1 LEVPESSDS
10 ASSRRR
16 EARHSNNPRVNRFT
30 GHRRENENRIERG
43 DAMTKNIAELMVE
56 VLAGAAVER
65 VYGLSGDSLNGFTD
79 AIRRQEQI
87 RWIHV
92 RHEETAAFAAGA
104 EAHLTG
110 KLSVCAGSCGP
121 GNLHLINGL
130 YDCHRSRVP
139 VLAIAAQIP
148 SAEIGSRYFQETHP
162 EHLFAQCSHYCE
174 LVSHPE
180 QMPRVLELAMQT
192 AVSRRGVAVVSI
204 PGDIALQ
211 TATAASPRLR
221 FPPPNPKV
229 CPSDEELDTLAR
241 ILDPSKK
248 ITILGG
254 AGCAGA
260 HRELIALASRLNSP
274 IVHAMRGKE
283 FIEYNNPFDVG
294 MTGLLGFSSGYYAM
308 MNCDLLLMI
317 GTDFPYQ
324 QFFPRDATI
333 VQIDI
338 RGEQLGRRTKLD
350 YGFVGDIK
358 TTLEALLPRL
368 RQNGEGTHLKA
379 SLEHYHKA
387 RRGLDELA
395 APGSRGKQIHPQHV
409 VRTLDELAADDAIF
423 SCDVG
428 TPTIWAAR
436 YLTMNGKRRLLGS
449 FNHGSMANA
458 LPQAIGAQVSH
469 PGRQILALSGDGG
482 LAMLM
487 GDLLSLR
494 QLKAPVKVVV
504 FKNNSLA
511 FVELEMKAAGLVDF
525 GTDLENPSFAK
536 MAEAAGLLGLTAK
549 TPDQVRPM
557 IAAVLEHDGPA
568 LLEVPISRQELSMPP
583 NITVEQAK
591 GFGLFALRAV
601 LSGRGDELLDLA
613 ETNLRR

>member
-1 LEVPESSDS
+1 MKRS
-10 ASSRRR
+10 
-16 EARHSNNPRVNRFT
+16 
-30 GHRRENENRIERG
+30 

-204 PGDIALQ
+204 PGDIALRD
-211 TATAASPRLR
+211 AVEGPRLH
-221 FPPPNPKV
+221 FPPPTPTV
-229 CPSDEELDTLAR
+229 CPSDEEIATLAK
-241 ILDPSKK
+241 LLNKSKK
-248 ITILGG
+248 ITIFAG

-260 HRELIALASRLNSP
+260 HAELIELAGKLNAP
-274 IVHAMRGKE
+274 IVHTMRGKE
-283 FIEYNNPFDVG
+283 YIEYDNPFDVG
-294 MTGLLGFSSGYYAM
+294 MTGLLGFSSGYHAM

-324 QFFPRDATI
+324 QFFPKDATI
-333 VQIDI
+333 VQIDV
-338 RGEQLGRRTKLD
+338 RGEQLGRRTKVD
-350 YGFVGDIK
+350 YGFVGDIRAP
-358 TTLEALLPRL
+358 LGALLPKL
-368 RQNGEGTHLKA
+368 EQSA
-379 SLEHYHKA
+379 SDEHVKTSVEHYRKT
-387 RRGLDELA
+387 RKGLDELA
-395 APGSRGKQIHPQHV
+395 TPGSGKTPIHPQYA
-409 VRTLDELAADDAIF
+409 VRMLDELAAEDAIF
-423 SCDVG
+423 TCDVG
-428 TPTIWAAR
+428 TPTVWAAR
-436 YLTMNGKRRLLGS
+436 
-449 FNHGSMANA
+449 
-458 LPQAIGAQVSH
+458 
-469 PGRQILALSGDGG
+469 
-482 LAMLM
+482 
-487 GDLLSLR
+487 
-494 QLKAPVKVVV
+494 
-504 FKNNSLA
+504 
-511 FVELEMKAAGLVDF
+511 
-525 GTDLENPSFAK
+525 
-536 MAEAAGLLGLTAK
+536 
-549 TPDQVRPM
+549 
-557 IAAVLEHDGPA
+557 
-568 LLEVPISRQELSMPP
+568 
-583 NITVEQAK
+583 
-591 GFGLFALRAV
+591 
-601 LSGRGDELLDLA
+601 
-613 ETNLRR
+613 